1 MKYISTIAFFSFIF
15 SQLSAQFNPG
25 DIGYQQTEF
34 ELYKKNNVE
43 AAHLTTLEM
52 DGSMTP
58 NQTNYYDKAGR
69 LAQIVYNYDR
79 VISPEARKAEKNDV
93 FSYDNNNNVTS
104 IIMHGHEIN
113 DIVKAFEHQNGKVIT
128 KRVTGAEEKVY
139 SYTYDNNN
147 NVIEVIGKTSS
158 FEKDVEGNPTTK
170 VIYNETE
177 KNQYTWNNNNQ
188 LVQDVLYMNGG
199 FYYKIK
205 YNYNDKKQLIDYA
218 VFLEEAENA
227 IPAFTTSIEYSANG
241 LPEKIVNVVMGFS
254 SFTSISY
261 TFY

>member
-1 MKYISTIAFFSFIF
+1 MKYIATFVFNLLIF
-15 SQLSAQFNPG
+15 SQLSAQFIPG

-34 ELYKKNNVE
+34 EVYKKNNVK
-43 AAHLTTLEM
+43 AAHFTTLEM

-69 LAQIVYNYDR
+69 LSQIVYNIDR
-79 VISPEARKAEKNDV
+79 VTAPEARSVEKNDL
-93 FSYDNNNNVTS
+93 FSYDNNNHVTN
-104 IIMHGHEIN
+104 IIMHGYEN
-113 DIVKAFEHQNGKVIT
+113 EDIVKSFEGQNGKINT
-128 KRVTGAEEKVY
+128 KRISGTEEKLY

-158 FEKDVEGNPTTK
+158 FENDVEGNPTTK
-170 VIYNETE
+170 VIEKEIE

-188 LVQDVLYMNGG
+188 MVQDVLFMNGG
-199 FYYKIK
+199 FYYQIK
-205 YNYNDKKQLIDYA
+205 YNYNHKKQLTDYA
-218 VFLEEAENA
+218 VYLEQTENA
-227 IPAFTTSIEYSANG
+227 VPAFTTSIEYNTNG

-254 SFTSISY
+254 SFTSVSY

>member
-1 MKYISTIAFFSFIF
+1 MKLIATLTFSLFFY
-15 SQLSAQFNPG
+15 SQLSAQFTPG
-25 DIGYQQTEF
+25 DIGYQITEL

-43 AAHLTTLEM
+43 AAHFTTLEM

-58 NQTNYYDKAGR
+58 NKTNYYDKAGR
-69 LAQIVYNYDR
+69 LSQIVYDYDR
-79 VISPEARKAEKNDV
+79 VISPEARKAEKNDI
-93 FSYDNNNNVTS
+93 FSYDNNNNVIS
-104 IIMHGHEIN
+104 IIMHGYEIN
-113 DIVKAFEHQNGKVIT
+113 DIVTAFEKQNGKIIT
-128 KRVTGAEEKVY
+128 KRVTGEEETVY

-147 NVIEVIGKTSS
+147 NVIEVIGKTCS
-158 FEKDVEGNPTTK
+158 FEKDAEGNPTTK
-170 VIYNETE
+170 VIYKETA

-199 FYYKIK
+199 FYYRIK
-205 YNYNDKKQLIDYA
+205 YNYNDKKQLTDYA
-218 VFLEEAENA
+218 VYLEETENA
-227 IPAFTTSIEYSANG
+227 VPAFTTSIEYSANG